1 MNINDAAIKVI
12 RVLNEHGHDAFL
24 VGGCVRN
31 FLMNIK
37 PADYDIATS
46 AKAEDVKK
54 LFNYRIIGSG
64 EKHGTVL
71 VLIDGEDFHIEVTS
85 YRNDALTLEEDL
97 SHRDFTVNAIAYHPD
112 KGIIDIYGGAEDIK
126 NRIIRGI
133 IDPRE
138 RFHEDPLRILRAL
151 RFASTFGFRIEHETS
166 IAIHELSQTLESVSS
181 ERIENE
187 LTKIIC
193 GRDAERILEEYS
205 DVIFALIPE
214 LECTK
219 GFNQHNKYHYLDV
232 YSHTLKVLGA
242 VANTPVM
249 RWTALLHDIAKPEC
263 FFMDEN
269 GHGHFYGHD
278 SRGAEIASG
287 IMERLRFDNRR
298 KNLIDF
304 MIKYHCVHFPENKKV
319 MRRYLSKFGHDEYT
333 MLLEF
338 QKADLIGHVFN
349 AEIMRAYDYA
359 AELLHEVEAEDSCL
373 SLKDLAINGHDVMRL
388 GLKGRDVGSALSYM
402 LESVIDERVNNN
414 RDELLNFLGR
424 YVNDIMQKTSSE
436 RIDE

>member
-1 MNINDAAIKVI
+1 MNDAAAKVI
-12 RVLNEHGHDAFL
+12 RTLNEHGHDAFL

-31 FLMNIK
+31 FLMNIN

-46 AKAEDVKK
+46 ACVDEVKR
-54 LFNYRIIGSG
+54 LFDFRAIGSG
-64 EKHGTVL
+64 EKHGTVF
-71 VLIDGEDFHIEVTS
+71 VLIDGKDYDIEVTS
-85 YRNDALTLEEDL
+85 YRDGALTLEEDL
-97 SHRDFTVNAIAYHPD
+97 LHRDFTINAIAYHPD
-112 KGIIDIYGGAEDIK
+112 KGIIDIFGGAEDIK
-126 NRIIRGI
+126 NRIIRCI

-151 RFASTFGFRIEHETS
+151 RFSSVFGFRIEQGTS
-166 IAIHELSQTLESVSS
+166 NAIHELAHTLEFISP

-193 GRDAERILEEYS
+193 GHDAERILSEYS
-205 DVIFALIPE
+205 DVIFSVIPE

-219 GFNQHNKYHYLDV
+219 GFNQHNRHHYLDV
-232 YSHTLKVLGA
+232 YSHTLKVLA
-242 VANTPVM
+242 SAPNTPVM
-249 RWTALLHDIAKPEC
+249 RWTALFHDIAKPEC
-263 FFMDEN
+263 FFLDEN

-298 KNLIDF
+298 KNIIEF

-319 MRRYLSKFGHDEYT
+319 MRRYLSKFGHDNYV

-338 QKADLIGHVFN
+338 QKADLLGHAFN
-349 AEIMRAYDYA
+349 HDDIRKYERAV
-359 AELLHEVEAEDSCL
+359 ELLREVEDEDSCL
-373 SLKDLAINGHDVMRL
+373 SLKNLAVNGYDVMSL
-388 GLKGRDVGSALSYM
+388 GLKGRDVGYALSYM
-402 LESVIDERVNNN
+402 LEAVIDERVNNN
-414 RDELLNFLGR
+414 HDELLEFLAG
-424 YVNDIMQKTSSE
+424 YANGIMQKNSNE

>member
-31 FLMNIK
+31 FLMNIN

-46 AKAEDVKK
+46 ANVDEVKSM
-54 LFNYRIIGSG
+54 FDYRIIGSG

-71 VLIDGEDFHIEVTS
+71 VLTDGEDVHIEVTS
-85 YRNDALTLEEDL
+85 YRNAALTLEEDL

-126 NRIIRGI
+126 NKIIRGI

-151 RFASTFGFRIEHETS
+151 RFASVFGFRIENETS
-166 IAIHELSQTLESVSS
+166 TEIHNLRFTFESISP

-193 GRDAERILEEYS
+193 GHDAERILEEYS

-219 GFNQHNKYHYLDV
+219 GFNQHNVHHYLDV

-263 FFMDEN
+263 FFLDED

-278 SRGAEIASG
+278 LRGAEIAG
-287 IMERLRFDNRR
+287 VVMERLRFDNRR
-298 KNLIDF
+298 KSMIEF

-319 MRRYLSKFGHDEYT
+319 MRRYLSKFGHDNYV

-338 QKADLIGHVFN
+338 QKADLLGHVFN
-349 AEIMRAYDYA
+349 AEIMKAYDYA
-359 AELLHEVEAEDSCL
+359 VELLHEVEAEDSCL

-388 GLKGRDVGSALSYM
+388 GLKGRNVGHALSYI
-402 LESVIDERVNNN
+402 LKSVIDERVNNN
-414 RDELLNFLGR
+414 HDELIEYLGH
-424 YVNDIMQKTSSE
+424 YVNAIMRKNSHE
-436 RIDE
+436 RVDE

>member
-1 MNINDAAIKVI
+1 MKVI
-12 RVLNEHGHDAFL
+12 RIINEHGHDAFL

-46 AKAEDVKK
+46 AKVEDVKK
-54 LFNYRIIGSG
+54 LFDYRIIGSG

-85 YRNDALTLEEDL
+85 YRNGALTLKEDL
-97 SHRDFTVNAIAYHPD
+97 SHRDFTINAIAYHPD
-112 KGIIDIYGGAEDIK
+112 KGIIDIYGGTEDIK
-126 NRIIRGI
+126 NKIIRGI
-133 IDPRE
+133 IDSHS

-151 RFASTFGFRIEHETS
+151 RFASVFGFRIEHGTS
-166 IAIHELSQTLESVSS
+166 IAVHELAHKLESVSS

-219 GFNQHNKYHYLDV
+219 NFNQHNKYHYLDV

-242 VANTPVM
+242 VANTPVI

-263 FFMDEN
+263 FFLDEN

-298 KNLIDF
+298 KNLIIF
-304 MIKYHCVHFPENKKV
+304 MIKYHCVHFPENKKA
-319 MRRYLSKFGHDEYT
+319 MRRYISKFGHDEYV

-338 QKADLIGHVFN
+338 QKADLLGHVFN

-359 AELLHEVEAEDSCL
+359 VELLDAVEAEDSCL
-373 SLKDLAINGHDVMRL
+373 SLKDLAVNGYDVMSL
-388 GLKGRDVGSALSYM
+388 GLTGRDVGSALSLL

-414 RDELLNFLGR
+414 RDELLEFLR
-424 YVNDIMQKTSSE
+424 QKISPLH
-436 RIDE
+436 